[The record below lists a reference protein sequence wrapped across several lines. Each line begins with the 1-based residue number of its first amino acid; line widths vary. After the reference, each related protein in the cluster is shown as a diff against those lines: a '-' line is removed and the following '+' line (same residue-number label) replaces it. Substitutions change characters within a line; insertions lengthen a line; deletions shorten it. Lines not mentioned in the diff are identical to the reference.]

1 MGTKAEAE
9 ARAKYEAFLSQLR
22 NMHVRIRGRDRPL
35 TEEERRHAACEHD
48 WYTGTIM
55 CMDLKAQQFVERYY
69 YGEREEGSFAN
80 CSTQCA

>member
-35 TEEERRHAACEHD
+35 TEEERRTQPAST
-48 WYTGTIM
+48 TGI
-55 CMDLKAQQFVERYY
+55 LAR
-69 YGEREEGSFAN
+69 
-80 CSTQCA
+80 